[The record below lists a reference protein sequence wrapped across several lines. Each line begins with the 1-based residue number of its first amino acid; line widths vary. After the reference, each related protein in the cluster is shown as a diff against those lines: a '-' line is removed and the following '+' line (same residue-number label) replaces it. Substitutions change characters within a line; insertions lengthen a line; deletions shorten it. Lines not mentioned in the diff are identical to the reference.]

1 MAWINF
7 DWFQWDAEQRG
18 KGLDTTVKAIYD
30 VAYKQFEKAHSD
42 DLKGAESPDL
52 DENDRGNYI
61 DFLNEEFRGQR
72 AALALMT
79 LSLLTK
85 SMVLHLKQITNGLN
99 QQFPAHGKVEG
110 KSELERIISEYQ
122 QRFGVPLESLAH
134 FATVREV
141 VLARNS
147 LFHGDGS
154 PSKDYLEKTEAR
166 FLDQSGEINLTS
178 ELVNTTIG
186 ELKEF
191 LLALSLALKGAYRA
205 AKEAASGEKS
215 PSV

>member
-1 MAWINF
+1 MTWINF

-30 VAYKQFEKAHSD
+30 VAYQQFEKAHSD

-85 SMVLHLKQITNGLN
+85 SNDLHCKESTNGLN
-99 QQFPAHGKVEG
+99 KPFPAG
-110 KSELERIISEYQ
+110 
-122 QRFGVPLESLAH
+122 
-134 FATVREV
+134 
-141 VLARNS
+141 
-147 LFHGDGS
+147 
-154 PSKDYLEKTEAR
+154 
-166 FLDQSGEINLTS
+166 GEH
-178 ELVNTTIG
+178 
-186 ELKEF
+186 
-191 LLALSLALKGAYRA
+191 
-205 AKEAASGEKS
+205 
-215 PSV
+215 